1 MPALQHADPRLL
13 KKILRAFLI
22 SCDVHQIPEQPVLIL
37 LDQPVQQLR
46 VALPQ
51 SLRDGLRLVG
61 HQRREQ
67 QRIRP
72 RQSSKNSPPAN
83 HRARIGI
90 SSRHSILYTAHPSKK
105 THPRY
110 LVAPANLGISA
121 FASYALGLSTTLRSV
136 LN

>member
-1 MPALQHADPRLL
+1 
-13 KKILRAFLI
+13 
-22 SCDVHQIPEQPVLIL
+22 IPEQPVLIL

-72 RQSSKNSPPAN
+72 HKSCKSSPPAN

-90 SSRHSILYTAHPSKK
+90 SSHHSILYTAHPSKK
-105 THPRY
+105 THSRDIA
-110 LVAPANLGISA
+110 APANLGISA
-121 FASYALGLSTTLRSV
+121 FALSYALGLSTTLRSV